1 MRKRVSNHLPE
12 RAMACLTCACED
24 SRNAEGRTLLE
35 RTDALTSTGVLAAIL
50 IADSEEHKEIIAL
63 AREAIHAEREL
74 CRSRGPFEWKRCGE
88 HGLAALQRNLHA
100 PDIEYEGAADAE

>member
-24 SRNAEGRTLLE
+24 GRNAPGCALLE

-50 IADSEEHKEIIAL
+50 IADSEEHQKIVAL
-63 AREAIHAEREL
+63 ARQAILDEREL
-74 CRSRGPFEWKRCGE
+74 CRSHGPFEWKRCGE
-88 HGLAALQRNLHA
+88 HGLAALQRNIHA
-100 PDIEYEGAADAE
+100 PDMELEGAADAE